1 MNKFHNLFFLILI
14 LIIGCKAEK
23 IEENI
28 VIQSV
33 ESLNMTIY
41 SNDGNRL
48 ITIKSPYSVFNK
60 EKKIFNLKN
69 TTINLFKDNKT
80 EYVINSD
87 KSKLSNNNNLIELI
101 GNVTV
106 KNHSKGQ
113 DKLYANSFTWSIQNS
128 EYLLV
133 GNVKYENDS
142 ITLSSNKASLNKD
155 VNMIEFFNPVKYK
168 IKDKNK
174 EDIFEIN
181 SENAYYNFDT
191 KSVSFSSRKER
202 VRSKIYF

>member
-1 MNKFHNLFFLILI
+1 MNKFYNLFFLILI
-14 LIIGCKAEK
+14 LIVGCKAEK

-41 SNDGNRL
+41 SNDGKRL
-48 ITIKSPYSVFNK
+48 LTVKSPYSVFNK
-60 EKKIFNLKN
+60 EKKIFNLKS

-101 GNVTV
+101 GNVIV
-106 KNHSKGQ
+106 KNYSKGQ

-133 GNVKYENDS
+133 GNVKYENDA
-142 ITLSSNKASLNKD
+142 ITLSSNKAILNKD

>member
-1 MNKFHNLFFLILI
+1 MNKLSILLIFI
-14 LIIGCKAEK
+14 LLTIFGCK
-23 IEENI
+23 
-28 VIQSV
+28 
-33 ESLNMTIY
+33 
-41 SNDGNRL
+41 
-48 ITIKSPYSVFNK
+48 NK
-60 EKKIFNLKN
+60 ELDEKYLSQIINTLDMNIFSKDGEKLLTIESPHSSYDKEGNTFNLKK

-101 GNVTV
+101 GNVIV
-106 KNHSKGQ
+106 KNYSKGQ

-133 GNVKYENDS
+133 GNVKYENDT
-142 ITLSSNKASLNKD
+142 ITLTSNKAILNKD
-155 VNMIEFFNPVKYK
+155 INMIEFFNPVKYK

>member
-1 MNKFHNLFFLILI
+1 MNKFHNLFFLVLLLI
-14 LIIGCKAEK
+14 GGCKART

-28 VIQSV
+28 IIQSL

-41 SNDGNRL
+41 SNDGKRL
-48 ITIKSPYSVFNK
+48 LTVKSPYSVFNK
-60 EKKIFNLKN
+60 EKKIFNLKS

-101 GNVTV
+101 GNVIV
-106 KNHSKGQ
+106 KNYSNGQ

-133 GNVKYENDS
+133 GNVKYENDA
-142 ITLSSNKASLNKD
+142 ITLSSNKAILNKD
-155 VNMIEFFNPVKYK
+155 VNMIEF
-168 IKDKNK
+168 
-174 EDIFEIN
+174 
-181 SENAYYNFDT
+181 
-191 KSVSFSSRKER
+191 
-202 VRSKIYF
+202 

>member
-14 LIIGCKAEK
+14 LIVGCKAEK
-23 IEENI
+23 IEKNI

-41 SNDGNRL
+41 SNNGKRL
-48 ITIKSPYSVFNK
+48 LTVKSPYSVFNK

-101 GNVTV
+101 GNVIV
-106 KNHSKGQ
+106 KNHTKDQ

-133 GNVKYENDS
+133 GNVKYENDT
-142 ITLSSNKASLNKD
+142 ITLTSNKAILNKD
-155 VNMIEFFNPVKYK
+155 INMIEFFNPVKYK

-174 EDIFEIN
+174 EDIYEIN

>member
-1 MNKFHNLFFLILI
+1 MIKFYNFFFIILI
-14 LIIGCKAEK
+14 LTVGCKARK

-28 VIQSV
+28 IIQSV

-41 SNDGNRL
+41 SND
-48 ITIKSPYSVFNK
+48 
-60 EKKIFNLKN
+60 EKKLFNLNN
-69 TTINLFKDNKT
+69 TTINLFKDNKIQ
-80 EYVINSD
+80 YVINSD

-101 GNVTV
+101 GNVIV
-106 KNHSKGQ
+106 KNHSKGK
-113 DKLYANSFTWSIQNS
+113 DKLYANSFTWSIENS

-133 GNVKYENDS
+133 GNVKYENDA
-142 ITLSSNKASLNKD
+142 ITLSSNKAILNKD
-155 VNMIEFFNPVKYK
+155 VNTIKFFNPVKYK